1 LCAAERRILKESAVG
16 PDGSVIVIAGIRN
29 PSLVVTY
36 DKNKARA
43 VAVAVE
49 QVATHIACPDSPG
62 L

>member
-1 LCAAERRILKESAVG
+1 
-16 PDGSVIVIAGIRN
+16 VIVIAGIRN